1 MASSCLTFQRSAL
14 VRVSAPRSRTLV
26 VASANKPKA
35 QVIAERFGPVMLA
48 TLLTIAPPVV
58 GNDSTM
64 NPLSRLVPGVVDP
77 GPEERS
83 YPDGVAQRVSELR
96 TSWNTAQDKAN
107 APALNDL
114 AAENKPEPYPGQG
127 QNTMPGEKPL
137 EDMTRENEKNLFQRA
152 NSLRQQS
159 EVNPLSANGV

>member
-1 MASSCLTFQRSAL
+1 
-14 VRVSAPRSRTLV
+14 
-26 VASANKPKA
+26 
-35 QVIAERFGPVMLA
+35 
-48 TLLTIAPPVV
+48 
-58 GNDSTM
+58 M

-77 GPEERS
+77 GPEEAS
-83 YPDGVAQRVSELR
+83 YTDGVAKRVSELR
-96 TSWNTAQDKAN
+96 YNWDTAQERAT

-159 EVNPLSANGV
+159 EVNPLAANGV